1 MMLWLRNAKQCDLGP
16 QAKEALGWD
25 HMVSSEPSG
34 HPYSLDKKKVCIN
47 LLKVVGD
54 LEIN

>member
-1 MMLWLRNAKQCDLGP
+1 MMLCLRNAKQCDVGP
-16 QAKEALGWD
+16 QAEEALGWD
-25 HMVSSEPSG
+25 HMVLCEPSG
-34 HPYSLDKKKVCIN
+34 HSYSLDKKKVCIN